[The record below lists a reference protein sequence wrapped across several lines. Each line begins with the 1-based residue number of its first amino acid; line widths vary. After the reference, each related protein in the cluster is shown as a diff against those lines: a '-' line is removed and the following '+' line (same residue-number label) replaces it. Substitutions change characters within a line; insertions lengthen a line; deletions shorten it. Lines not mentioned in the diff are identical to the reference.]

1 MRHTRT
7 ALARTFTLLAMW
19 IMPDG
24 IPGPYIHLLKAN
36 DLLKVVRQEQRD
48 GVRP

>member
-1 MRHTRT
+1 MRETRT

-19 IMPDG
+19 ILPDG

-36 DLLKVVRQEQRD
+36 DRLKEERARQLEEAR
-48 GVRP
+48 R